1 MHITFAYIPHSY
13 LSTLLVTHSFCA
25 FAFGRQLAQWAAT
38 GNYAMWRIQ
47 YNLWHSRTH
56 PLPTNEK
63 KHNYPTSK
71 NNCILFSHLTLCLNH
86 NSKGRIPGRRGS
98 YLQHLVSWGGA
109 GNTYIHICICIYGV
123 DLQATL
129 SFCAV
134 SVMVTAWTPIVT
146 NAIRAGEFGIHS
158 RSAVFPASS
167 TIAVAWQPQHKPRV
181 GEGGYNRNGQ

>member
-1 MHITFAYIPHSY
+1 MFLQWVHQGEGHIHRKPTFPHEAHSSTEAMHITFAYIPHSY

-47 YNLWHSRTH
+47 YNLWHSRAH

-98 YLQHLVSWGGA
+98 YLQHLVSCWVV
-109 GNTYIHICICIYGV
+109 GNLAEYIYTYLHMY
-123 DLQATL
+123 LWSRLT
-129 SFCAV
+129 S
-134 SVMVTAWTPIVT
+134 
-146 NAIRAGEFGIHS
+146 NA
-158 RSAVFPASS
+158 
-167 TIAVAWQPQHKPRV
+167 
-181 GEGGYNRNGQ
+181 